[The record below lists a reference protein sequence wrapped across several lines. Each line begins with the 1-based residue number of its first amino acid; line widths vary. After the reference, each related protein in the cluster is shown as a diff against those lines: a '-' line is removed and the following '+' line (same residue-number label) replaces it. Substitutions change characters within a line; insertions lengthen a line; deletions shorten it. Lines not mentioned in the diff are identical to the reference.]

1 MLIAF
6 RAAYSKGSRID
17 SRIRATIHVGQTR
30 FRLALSRMIVPLDRS
45 INRLSLTRPPSPV
58 SISSIPPRKSCWIPF
73 IYRIDSYLRVVGAH
87 TDGVGSCVIIN
98 RIRGARF
105 ESCTV
110 EAAYFEPVIKKS
122 FPLSLP
128 LPPSPPLSL
137 PSCLLI
143 RKIFPRASPPPPP
156 VVARYENFH
165 QSPLHFFSSVSSLGG
180 EQRGGRVE
188 AYRLALS
195 AR

>member
-128 LPPSPPLSL
+128 LPPSPPLPSPYLVVCLFGKFSL
-137 PSCLLI
+137 EHPLPL
-143 RKIFPRASPPPPP
+143 PP
-156 VVARYENFH
+156 
-165 QSPLHFFSSVSSLGG
+165 SSLVTKISTKV
-180 EQRGGRVE
+180 RYIFFRRFRV
-188 AYRLALS
+188 
-195 AR
+195 